1 MSCLSARRGSLATL
15 CYAALCVGHPLLALR
30 TSARLLARPARRGRP
45 CAPHRAYL
53 AHAYAAEAEC
63 LLGRPGR
70 ALPARRRRKA
80 LADNARKTLR
90 GAEKMLAATRPCG
103 SLVRVEKALGEARS
117 LAKRAQ
123 SAELV
128 AKVDAVVAAVA
139 ARAKTEAKEIER
151 RRIEKAMGAA
161 QSDLVAEPF
170 RALFTGGS
178 TETVG
183 GRPLF

>member
-1 MSCLSARRGSLATL
+1 MDGWMDGWMDGLDGCMDGWMD
-15 CYAALCVGHPLLALR
+15 GWKK
-30 TSARLLARPARRGRP
+30 GRMDGW
-45 CAPHRAYL
+45 
-53 AHAYAAEAEC
+53 E
-63 LLGRPGR
+63 GRW
-70 ALPARRRRKA
+70 
-80 LADNARKTLR
+80 
-90 GAEKMLAATRPCG
+90 
-103 SLVRVEKALGEARS
+103 GER
-117 LAKRAQ
+117 
-123 SAELV
+123 
-128 AKVDAVVAAVA
+128 VAAVA